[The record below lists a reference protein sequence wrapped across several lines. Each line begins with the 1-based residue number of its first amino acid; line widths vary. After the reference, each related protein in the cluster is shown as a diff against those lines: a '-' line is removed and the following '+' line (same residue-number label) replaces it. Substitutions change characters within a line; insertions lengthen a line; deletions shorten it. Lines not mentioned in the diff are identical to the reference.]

1 MNLYRAWFTDELGE
15 DCYMVA
21 EFRSHIVMTHCKDIL
36 TKEAKLRGLR
46 LDIRV
51 LVVEQHEAELGQDMD
66 EYDEREKK
74 RIQALKDAGMVHK
87 TNWELVTGWKKT
99 GNWYTYKYDNNIPT
113 TSGGKLNGII
123 LL

>member
-51 LVVEQHEAELGQDMD
+51 LVVEQHEAELG
-66 EYDEREKK
+66 
-74 RIQALKDAGMVHK
+74 
-87 TNWELVTGWKKT
+87 
-99 GNWYTYKYDNNIPT
+99 
-113 TSGGKLNGII
+113 
-123 LL
+123 